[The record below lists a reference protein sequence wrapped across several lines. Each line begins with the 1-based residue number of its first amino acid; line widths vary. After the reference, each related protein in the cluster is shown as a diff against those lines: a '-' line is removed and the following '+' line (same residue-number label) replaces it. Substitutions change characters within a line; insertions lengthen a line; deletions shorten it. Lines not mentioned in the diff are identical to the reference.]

1 MDKHI
6 EKLLFWEDVYGF
18 DMSCMKKAVIPE
30 AVVEVLDPSTL
41 ISEASIIK
49 VLYQIILNIQQSDQK
64 FHFIIFGE
72 ESRYM
77 DLLWHIRNS
86 INAVRFL
93 MLRLYDSVLIV
104 FFTEFKQDH
113 KEALQDRNI

>member
-1 MDKHI
+1 
-6 EKLLFWEDVYGF
+6 
-18 DMSCMKKAVIPE
+18 
-30 AVVEVLDPSTL
+30 
-41 ISEASIIK
+41 
-49 VLYQIILNIQQSDQK
+49 
-64 FHFIIFGE
+64 
-72 ESRYM
+72 M

-113 KEALQDRNI
+113 KEAL